1 MRNIKHIAIVASRD
15 GARRVTEQVKLT
27 FMRLLLQFPHPAR
40 DFRCDRRT
48 DLLGLSSE
56 DRSFMVPNVDDFLK
70 TFVEEGNFSV
80 FVLRRIPIGRA
91 EWGWR

>member
-1 MRNIKHIAIVASRD
+1 MPSNI
-15 GARRVTEQVKLT
+15 GLT

-48 DLLGLSSE
+48 DLLGLLSE
-56 DRSFMVPNVDDFLK
+56 DRSFMVENVDGFLK

-80 FVLRRIPIGRA
+80 FVFCPVPIGQ
-91 EWGWR
+91 